1 MPGNRSSRSAVL
13 LVGAHPS
20 AYAAFR
26 DLPWDSEG
34 LARPR
39 RRREPLLRRFT
50 ARSIPMKAMNAK
62 GAGLLVVALL
72 FPGCV
77 SLPPVVHVEHK
88 GDQQAVVRRL
98 DAIEQRLDRIEPRLD
113 EELRRELRRISADLE
128 EIRRENARA
137 SSSPAE

>member
-1 MPGNRSSRSAVL
+1 
-13 LVGAHPS
+13 
-20 AYAAFR
+20 
-26 DLPWDSEG
+26 
-34 LARPR
+34 
-39 RRREPLLRRFT
+39 
-50 ARSIPMKAMNAK
+50 MKAMNAK